1 MSDTAQLAPL
11 FSDLT
16 ISADDATAIAR
27 ALYDIAQSDGSHAEE
42 ISMIEELVAGLG
54 SDLGETDV
62 ASLQPITPAALA
74 QQIVDPDLRKVAV
87 QCTVLL
93 SLSDGAISEV
103 ERARSREYAVALGLG
118 AEYPQIEATIQG
130 WVESSDLNA
139 LF

>member
-1 MSDTAQLAPL
+1 MSDTAPL

-27 ALYDIAQSDGSHAEE
+27 ALYGIAQADGSHTEE

-54 SDLGETDV
+54 SDLGETDIRG
-62 ASLQPITPAALA
+62 LDPITPAALA

-87 QCTVLL
+87 QCAVLL

-103 ERARSREYAVALGLG
+103 ERAQSREYAAALGLG
-118 AEYPQIEATIQG
+118 AEYPQIEATIQH
-130 WVESSDLNA
+130 WVESSDLEA